1 MVTTR
6 PRSYRDTTARRLV
19 PQLSAENLCNCT
31 EESVQ
36 RASTETLNLLSA
48 LLFEIRGC
56 KRPRGIVDC
65 DIFFFFEGKVFD
77 LSFRFLFY
85 SLLFYYKVFSFF
97 IVRSIGL
104 FNGYFLLYLLL
115 FQNSF
120 YYLN

>member
-65 DIFFFFEGKVFD
+65 DIFFFLKGRFSIFLLGFYSIPFYFIIKFS
-77 LSFRFLFY
+77 LFLF
-85 SLLFYYKVFSFF
+85 SDQLVCLMDIFYY
-97 IVRSIGL
+97 I
-104 FNGYFLLYLLL
+104 
-115 FQNSF
+115 F
-120 YYLN
+120 YYFRILFII

>member
-1 MVTTR
+1 MLQ
-6 PRSYRDTTARRLV
+6 PR
-19 PQLSAENLCNCT
+19 
-31 EESVQ
+31 
-36 RASTETLNLLSA
+36 LLTCSPRCFSRYEDVNVHVE
-48 LLFEIRGC
+48 LL
-56 KRPRGIVDC
+56 IV
-65 DIFFFFEGKVFD
+65 IFFFFFEGKVFD